1 LQAAVLVGHSA
12 QYEEL
17 LGEHPVGPAMIHPA
31 ETATKLPAL
40 SNLLEGGVQRALI
53 VGVGLQ
59 ILQQVSDIKAPN
71 VCF

>member
-1 LQAAVLVGHSA
+1 
-12 QYEEL
+12 
-17 LGEHPVGPAMIHPA
+17 VGPAMIHPA